1 MRRTLVV
8 VGGVL
13 NALFVAFH
21 VVLGW
26 RLHTIR
32 GIDPGIR
39 PLLETFNGVGA
50 LELAFFAF
58 VTFAYP
64 AELLGTRI
72 GRAAIAL
79 VLATY
84 LGRTLCEF
92 LLFPKPSPL
101 IIGTCLLVSAVYAAA
116 LVVRPRAQ
124 TTAQAA

>member
-1 MRRTLVV
+1 M
-8 VGGVL
+8 
-13 NALFVAFH
+13 FVAFH